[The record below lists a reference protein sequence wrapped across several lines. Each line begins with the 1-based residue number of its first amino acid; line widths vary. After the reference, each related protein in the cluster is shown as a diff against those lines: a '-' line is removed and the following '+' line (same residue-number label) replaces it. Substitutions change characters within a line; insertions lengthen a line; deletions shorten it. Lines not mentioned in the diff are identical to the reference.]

1 MVVSCYFILIL
12 KKINVFKMTPVYFDN
27 AASTP
32 LAHEVL
38 EVMLPYLKQH
48 FGNPSSIHAFGR
60 TTRSAI
66 EKARKTVAEIF
77 NISPSEIFFTSCA
90 SEANNQAII
99 SGTRTLNCKH
109 LITSK
114 IEHHAV
120 LHAVEY
126 VAKNDAVK
134 ISYLQTN
141 AKGQI
146 NLNELEQL
154 LISNPQSFV
163 SLMHGNNEI
172 GNLNDIAT
180 IAQLCKANQAYFH
193 SDTVQT
199 VGHYLHD
206 LQNIKTDFIVGSA
219 HKFHGPKGVGFIYVK
234 GDNKIGPYIHG
245 GSQERN
251 MRGGTENVAG
261 IVGLAKAL
269 ELANAGMETHHAHIL
284 ALKTSMIEKLK
295 IAIPGIQFNGD
306 CESRTSLYTVL
317 SISLPP
323 SEENDMLLMNLDI
336 NKIAASGGSACTSGA
351 TESSHVIEAI
361 QGDPNRG
368 TVRFSF
374 SRYNTMAEVD
384 YVVHVLK
391 KYYVS

>member
-1 MVVSCYFILIL
+1 
-12 KKINVFKMTPVYFDN
+12 MTPIYFDN
-27 AASTP
+27 AATTP
-32 LAHEVL
+32 LAPQVIE
-38 EVMLPYLKQH
+38 EMLPYLTQH
-48 FGNPSSIHAFGR
+48 FGNPSSIHTFGR

-66 EKARKTVAEIF
+66 EKARKTVANIL

-90 SEANNQAII
+90 SEADNQAII
-99 SGTRTLNCKH
+99 AGTNALHCQH
-109 LITSK
+109 IITSK

-120 LHAVEY
+120 LHAVDHLKKTQNTT
-126 VAKNDAVK
+126 V
-134 ISYLQTN
+134 SYLQTD
-141 AKGQI
+141 AKGHI
-146 NLNELEQL
+146 DLLELDQL
-154 LISNPQSFV
+154 LQQHPKAFV

-180 IAQLCKANQAYFH
+180 IAQICQSHQAYFH

-199 VGHYLHD
+199 VGHYRHD
-206 LQNIKTDFIVGSA
+206 LQAIKADFIVGSA

-234 GDNKIGPYIHG
+234 GAHKIDPYIHG

-269 ELANAGMETHHAHIL
+269 ELAYEGMDQHRSQIAS
-284 ALKTSMIEKLK
+284 LKTYMIGQLK
-295 IAIPGIQFNGD
+295 SFIPGVQFNGD
-306 CESRTSLYTVL
+306 CENEATSLYTVL
-317 SISLPP
+317 SVSLPN
-323 SEENDMLLMNLDI
+323 SEDNDMLLMNLDI

-361 QGDPNRG
+361 GGDPTRT

-374 SRYNTMAEVD
+374 SRYNTLAEVD
-384 YVVHVLK
+384 YVVNVLK
-391 KYYVS
+391 KYYH

>member
-1 MVVSCYFILIL
+1 
-12 KKINVFKMTPVYFDN
+12 MTPIYFDN
-27 AASTP
+27 AATTP
-32 LAHEVL
+32 LAPQVIE
-38 EVMLPYLKQH
+38 EMLPYLTQH
-48 FGNPSSIHAFGR
+48 FGNPSSIHTFGR

-66 EKARKTVAEIF
+66 EKARKTVANIL

-90 SEANNQAII
+90 SEADNQAII
-99 SGTRTLNCKH
+99 AGTNALHCQH
-109 LITSK
+109 IITSK

-120 LHAVEY
+120 LHAVDHLKKTQNTT
-126 VAKNDAVK
+126 V
-134 ISYLQTN
+134 SYLQTD
-141 AKGQI
+141 AKGRI
-146 NLNELEQL
+146 DLLELDQL
-154 LISNPQSFV
+154 LQQHPKAFV

-180 IAQLCKANQAYFH
+180 IAQICQSHQAYFH

-199 VGHYLHD
+199 VGHYRHD
-206 LQNIKTDFIVGSA
+206 LQAIKADFIVGSA

-234 GDNKIGPYIHG
+234 GAHKIDPYIHG

-269 ELANAGMETHHAHIL
+269 ELAYEGMDQHRSQIAS
-284 ALKTSMIEKLK
+284 LKTYMIGQLK
-295 IAIPGIQFNGD
+295 SFIPGVQFNGD
-306 CESRTSLYTVL
+306 CENEATSLYTVL
-317 SISLPP
+317 SVSLPN
-323 SEENDMLLMNLDI
+323 SEDNDMLLMNLDI

-361 QGDPNRG
+361 GGDPTRT

-374 SRYNTMAEVD
+374 SRYNTLAEVD
-384 YVVHVLK
+384 YVVNVLK
-391 KYYVS
+391 KYYH

>member
-1 MVVSCYFILIL
+1 
-12 KKINVFKMTPVYFDN
+12 MTPIYFDN
-27 AASTP
+27 AATTP
-32 LAHEVL
+32 LAPQVIE
-38 EVMLPYLKQH
+38 EMLPYLTQH
-48 FGNPSSIHAFGR
+48 FGNPSSIHTFGR

-66 EKARKTVAEIF
+66 EKARKTVANIL

-90 SEANNQAII
+90 SEADNQAII
-99 SGTRTLNCKH
+99 AGTNALHCQH
-109 LITSK
+109 IITSK

-120 LHAVEY
+120 LHAVDHLKKTQNTT
-126 VAKNDAVK
+126 V
-134 ISYLQTN
+134 SYLQTD
-141 AKGQI
+141 AKGHI
-146 NLNELEQL
+146 DLLELDQL
-154 LISNPQSFV
+154 LQQHPKAFV

-180 IAQLCKANQAYFH
+180 IAQICQSHQAYFH

-199 VGHYLHD
+199 VGHYRHD
-206 LQNIKTDFIVGSA
+206 LQAIKADFIVGSA

-234 GDNKIGPYIHG
+234 GAHKIDPYIHG

-269 ELANAGMETHHAHIL
+269 ELAYEGMDQHRSQIAS
-284 ALKTSMIEKLK
+284 LKTYMIGQLK
-295 IAIPGIQFNGD
+295 SFIPGVQFNGD
-306 CESRTSLYTVL
+306 CENEATSLYTVL
-317 SISLPP
+317 SVSLPN
-323 SEENDMLLMNLDI
+323 SEDNDMLLMNLDI

-361 QGDPNRG
+361 GGDSTRT

-374 SRYNTMAEVD
+374 SRYNTLAEVD
-384 YVVHVLK
+384 YVVNVLK
-391 KYYVS
+391 KYYH

>member
-1 MVVSCYFILIL
+1 M
-12 KKINVFKMTPVYFDN
+12 
-27 AASTP
+27 
-32 LAHEVL
+32 
-38 EVMLPYLKQH
+38 
-48 FGNPSSIHAFGR
+48 
-60 TTRSAI
+60 
-66 EKARKTVAEIF
+66 
-77 NISPSEIFFTSCA
+77 
-90 SEANNQAII
+90 
-99 SGTRTLNCKH
+99 
-109 LITSK
+109 
-114 IEHHAV
+114 

-134 ISYLQTN
+134 VSYLQPN

-199 VGHYLHD
+199 VGHYKHD
-206 LQNIKTDFIVGSA
+206 LQAIKTDFIVGSA

-269 ELANAGMETHHAHIL
+269 EFAYQGMESHQAHIA

-295 IAIPGIQFNGD
+295 ITIPGIQFNGD
-306 CESRTSLYTVL
+306 CENSTTSLYTVL

-384 YVVHVLK
+384 YVVNVLK
-391 KYYVS
+391 KYYV